1 MEETQSVCLALLE
14 KQTTNLSVPL
24 SLPCVQLATLEATC
38 RQCRH
43 VMEELSLILGSPSE
57 QEPAEGAS

>member
-1 MEETQSVCLALLE
+1 MEETQSICLALLE

-24 SLPCVQLATLEATC
+24 SLPCMQLATLEATC
-38 RQCRH
+38 RRCRH